1 MYRQSPGRNQRS
13 KGIKVKYVLQIC
25 LLLAVC
31 FWLIYQVKHSHERKK
46 EFEESE
52 AEASLKR
59 DEAIK
64 LGRKA
69 IIRPQDEI
77 ISTRNSKHDE
87 PIEEEEITE
96 DENKQEEDEMEDKTV
111 EEEKDSNIEDGQEN
125 SDAEADREE
134 DSADENENQ
143 EIESEEGHGQTE
155 GESVPDEN
163 ESMHEAR
170 EEHYKA
176 DDASSAVTHDTNQT
190 DTGENE
196 NGRTENS
203 NERVDNVSEEE
214 NKENNNSKENNT
226 GEERRNLKV
235 ESGGTAAMV
244 DRKSNTTT
252 GETEVDVL
260 GGSENGSPQNNTVIE
275 MSDGDSTSNR
285 SSEVEIENHESHDIA
300 SEQTNNSIA
309 NDGFNVSKSS
319 STDSAET
326 KNAESH
332 SQDISHSSDNNAEL
346 ESLWLEK
353 NKTESLPERSDEIET
368 EKLDY
373 ENSES
378 TVTENLEEEIQ
389 HDGID
394 ESDTSEK
401 NVHTDLDTLLEIQ
414 TEGTN
419 TEDVVAA
426 E

>member
-1 MYRQSPGRNQRS
+1 MYRQSPSRNQRS

-31 FWLIYQVKHSHERKK
+31 FWLIYQVKHSHDKKK

-59 DEAIK
+59 DKAVK

-69 IIRPQDEI
+69 IIRPRDEI

-87 PIEEEEITE
+87 PIEEEEINEE
-96 DENKQEEDEMEDKTV
+96 DESKQEEDETEDKTV
-111 EEEKDSNIEDGQEN
+111 EEEKDSNVEDGQEN

-143 EIESEEGHGQTE
+143 DIESEEGHGQTE
-155 GESVPDEN
+155 GESVPDDN

-176 DDASSAVTHDTNQT
+176 DDASSAVTHDQTNA
-190 DTGENE
+190 GENE
-196 NGRTENS
+196 NERTENS
-203 NERVDNVSEEE
+203 NKRVDNVSEKE
-214 NKENNNSKENNT
+214 NKENNNSEENNT
-226 GEERRNLKV
+226 GEERRNLEV
-235 ESGGTAAMV
+235 ESGGTVAMV

-260 GGSENGSPQNNTVIE
+260 GGSENGSPPNNTVIE
-275 MSDGDSTSNR
+275 MSDGDSSSNR
-285 SSEVEIENHESHDIA
+285 SSEIEIENHDLHDIA

-326 KNAESH
+326 KDAEWH
-332 SQDISHSSDNNAEL
+332 SQDLSHSSDNNAEL

-353 NKTESLPERSDEIET
+353 NKTESLPEMSDEIVT
-368 EKLDY
+368 EKSDY

-378 TVTENLEEEIQ
+378 TVIENLEEEIH

-401 NVHTDLDTLLEIQ
+401 NVHTDLDTLPEIQ
-414 TEGTN
+414 TEGTS